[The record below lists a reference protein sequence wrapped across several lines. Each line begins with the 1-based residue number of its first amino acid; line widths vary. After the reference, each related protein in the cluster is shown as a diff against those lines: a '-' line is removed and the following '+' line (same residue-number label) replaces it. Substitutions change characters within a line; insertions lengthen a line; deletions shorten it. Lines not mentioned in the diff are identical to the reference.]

1 MIRTCFVR
9 DSRGSYWL
17 QVPADNV
24 WGFALIAD
32 DGLTFPGGF
41 GAAKEWEYVAAED
54 VPPEVRQRFA
64 WLIATEADLLC

>member
-9 DSRGSYWL
+9 DSRGFYFL
-17 QVPADNV
+17 QVPDDSV

-41 GAAKEWEYVAAED
+41 GAAERWEYVEPED
-54 VPPEVRQRFA
+54 VAQEVKRAFA
-64 WLIATEADLLC
+64 WLTADYPVE